1 MISGWWLTK
10 PLCKVNMKVS
20 WDYYSQYTEKLKLCS
35 SHHQPDLKWT
45 FPKVIGGGTQLP
57 ACLFKWCI
65 EHSSLDF
72 HSCMFLGL
80 PSTATSETAE
90 SAAPP
95 VLTFSS
101 ACDYFPN
108 NDSLGLSL
116 GLWMYL
122 QTMLLFSLFF
132 LMTRGFIPWMIS
144 FSIVFHSHVSLC
156 NFP

>member
-95 VLTFSS
+95 VLTLAVPVTISPITIAWGCHLVCGCTS
-101 ACDYFPN
+101 KQCC
-108 NDSLGLSL
+108 
-116 GLWMYL
+116 
-122 QTMLLFSLFF
+122 FF
-132 LMTRGFIPWMIS
+132 HCF
-144 FSIVFHSHVSLC
+144 F
-156 NFP
+156 